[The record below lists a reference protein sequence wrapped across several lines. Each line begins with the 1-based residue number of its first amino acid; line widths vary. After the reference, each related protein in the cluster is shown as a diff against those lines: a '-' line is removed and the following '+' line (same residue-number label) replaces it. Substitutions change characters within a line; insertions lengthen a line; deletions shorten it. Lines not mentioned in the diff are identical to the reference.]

1 MPDTE
6 DEDRIEIDDEEAFD
20 HEVQMA
26 LVRQVPLGL
35 IFARI
40 VVVSG
45 MSFAAAGA
53 IFCLIGAIWVPALV
67 CAGVTVLF
75 LFLMFFI
82 ERGAEARSHAPAP
95 SPKG

>member
-1 MPDTE
+1 MTDDYTHEEAE
-6 DEDRIEIDDEEAFD
+6 DEADPDDD
-20 HEVQMA
+20 LNVT
-26 LVRQVPLGL
+26 LLRQVPLGI

-40 VVVSG
+40 IVVSA

-53 IFCLIGAIWVPALV
+53 IFFLIGAIWVPALA

-82 ERGAEARSHAPAP
+82 ERGAESRSHSA
-95 SPKG
+95 

>member
-1 MPDTE
+1 M
-6 DEDRIEIDDEEAFD
+6 IDDDTHEEAD
-20 HEVQMA
+20 DDDAQNVS
-26 LVRQVPLGL
+26 LLRQVPIGI

-40 VVVSG
+40 IVVSA

-53 IFCLIGAIWVPALV
+53 IFFLIGAIWVPALA

-82 ERGAEARSHAPAP
+82 ERGAESRSHSA
-95 SPKG
+95 

>member
-1 MPDTE
+1 MAELDTGSDLRPE
-6 DEDRIEIDDEEAFD
+6 DEDDAEMN
-20 HEVQMA
+20 VA
-26 LVRQVPLGL
+26 LLRQVPLGI

-53 IFCLIGAIWVPALV
+53 IFFLIGGIWVPALA
-67 CAGVTVLF
+67 CGGGTLLF

-82 ERGAEARSHAPAP
+82 ERGAESRSTP
-95 SPKG
+95 

>member
-1 MPDTE
+1 MRDTDTE
-6 DEDRIEIDDEEAFD
+6 DEIQIDDEEAFE
-20 HEVQMA
+20 HEVHLA
-26 LVRQVPLGL
+26 LIRQVPIGL

-40 VVVSG
+40 LVVSG

-53 IFCLIGAIWVPALV
+53 IFFAIGAIWVPALA

-82 ERGAEARSHAPAP
+82 ERGAESRSHAR
-95 SPKG
+95 S

>member
-1 MPDTE
+1 MSETE
-6 DEDRIEIDDEEAFD
+6 SEDDIQFDDEEAFE
-20 HEVQMA
+20 HEVQIT
-26 LVRQVPLGL
+26 LVRQVPIGL

-40 VVVSG
+40 IVVSA

-53 IFCLIGAIWVPALV
+53 IFFLIGAIWLPALA

-82 ERGAEARSHAPAP
+82 ERGAESASHARS
-95 SPKG
+95 

>member
-1 MPDTE
+1 MVDDDRHE
-6 DEDRIEIDDEEAFD
+6 GAEDADEDDD
-20 HEVQMA
+20 A
-26 LVRQVPLGL
+26 LNVSLLRQVPIGI

-40 VVVSG
+40 IVVSA

-53 IFCLIGAIWVPALV
+53 IFFLIGAIWVPALA

-82 ERGAEARSHAPAP
+82 ERGAESRSHSA
-95 SPKG
+95 

>member
-1 MPDTE
+1 MRDPDTE
-6 DEDRIEIDDEEAFD
+6 DDLHIDDEEEFE
-20 HEVQMA
+20 HEVQMT
-26 LVRQVPLGL
+26 LVRQVPIGL

-40 VVVSG
+40 LVVSG

-53 IFCLIGAIWVPALV
+53 IFCLIGAIWLPALA

-82 ERGAEARSHAPAP
+82 ERGAESASHARS
-95 SPKG
+95 

>member
-1 MPDTE
+1 MNETETPDQ
-6 DEDRIEIDDEEAFD
+6 IEIDDEEAFE
-20 HEVQMA
+20 HEVNVS

-53 IFCLIGAIWVPALV
+53 IFFLIGAIWVPAAICGV
-67 CAGVTVLF
+67 VTVLF
-75 LFLMFFI
+75 VFLMFFI
-82 ERGAEARSHAPAP
+82 ERGAESRSQARS
-95 SPKG
+95 

>member
-1 MPDTE
+1 MMDTDAHGE
-6 DEDRIEIDDEEAFD
+6 TDDDDDEEMN
-20 HEVQMA
+20 VA
-26 LVRQVPLGL
+26 LLRQVPIPI

-40 VVVSG
+40 IVVSA

-53 IFCLIGAIWVPALV
+53 IFFLIGAIWVPALA

-82 ERGAEARSHAPAP
+82 ERGAESRSHSA
-95 SPKG
+95 